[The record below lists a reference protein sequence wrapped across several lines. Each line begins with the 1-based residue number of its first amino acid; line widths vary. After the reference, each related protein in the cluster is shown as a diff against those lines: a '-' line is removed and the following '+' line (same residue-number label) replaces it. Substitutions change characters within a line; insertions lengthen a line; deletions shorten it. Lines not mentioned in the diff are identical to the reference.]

1 MKKNMGIADR
11 VIRILIAVVIAILY
25 FTKTEPVTDTVGMV
39 LLVIGAVLLLTALIN
54 FCPLY
59 KLLGIKTHK
68 TE

>member
-11 VIRILIAVVIAILY
+11 VIRIVIAVVIAILY